1 MPQSPTTSFTFQS
14 PHLSEALSLFECFYG
29 ELFEGRRLTHAYQ
42 LSTVELRLRAS
53 ESSNSYTFSST
64 ALQASILLLYNAERT
79 SFTVGEIADALG
91 VTLDALVPHL
101 SGIAKTKMVK
111 LSSEAVELETVAT
124 FNPKFF
130 SKKPKF
136 ALPIASDPGRLRAR
150 ESSEEGV
157 GVGVDVNADRL
168 ERVEAAIVHA
178 MKARKVLGFSALQDE
193 VRTQLAQRFLVTPK
207 IFKKA
212 AEALVEKGYIER
224 SSDNRDTF
232 KYVS

>member
-1 MPQSPTTSFTFQS
+1 MPQLPTTSFTFQS
-14 PHLSEALSLFECFYG
+14 PHLSEALSVFECFYG

-111 LSSEAVELETVAT
+111 LSSEDVGLETVAA

-150 ESSEEGV
+150 ESSEES
-157 GVGVDVNADRL
+157 VGVDADRL
-168 ERVEAAIVHA
+168 ERVEAAIVHT

-212 AEALVEKGYIER
+212 VEALVEKGYIER